1 MVAAHQKGD
10 VLRLQRLRLMVAAGP
25 ADIQPA
31 PGRLPKQLSDAPGKM
46 IGQQGAGFGGARD
59 RIGVEMADME
69 RGTGRLTVYVQR
81 LAAAFVNLRAADGVE
96 ADGVAV
102 ENARRAAAVFR
113 LQRRA
118 GKQVVAGGNH
128 ARAGAVVG
136 AEEIGRASCRER
148 VWGSGGGGGGK
159 EQ

>member
-1 MVAAHQKGD
+1 
-10 VLRLQRLRLMVAAGP
+10 
-25 ADIQPA
+25 
-31 PGRLPKQLSDAPGKM
+31 M
-46 IGQQGAGFGGARD
+46 IGQQGTGFGGARD

-96 ADGVAV
+96 TDGVAV

-118 GKQVVAGGNH
+118 FKQVVAGDRKSTRLNSSH
-128 ARAGAVVG
+128 VAISYARF
-136 AEEIGRASCRER
+136 CF
-148 VWGSGGGGGGK
+148 
-159 EQ
+159 

>member
-1 MVAAHQKGD
+1 
-10 VLRLQRLRLMVAAGP
+10 
-25 ADIQPA
+25 
-31 PGRLPKQLSDAPGKM
+31 M
-46 IGQQGAGFGGARD
+46 IGQQGGGITGARD

-69 RGTGRLTVYVQR
+69 RSAGRLTVYVQR

-118 GKQVVAGGNH
+118 FKQVVAGGNH
-128 ARAGAVVG
+128 GRAGAVADGEGVG
-136 AEEIGRASCRER
+136 ALDGRVLLRRE
-148 VWGSGGGGGGK
+148 
-159 EQ
+159 